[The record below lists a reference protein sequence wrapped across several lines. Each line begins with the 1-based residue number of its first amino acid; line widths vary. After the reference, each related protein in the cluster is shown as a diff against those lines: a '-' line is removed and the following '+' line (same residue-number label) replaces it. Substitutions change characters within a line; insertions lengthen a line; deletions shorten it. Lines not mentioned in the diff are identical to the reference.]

1 MEDNEKKS
9 IFSKFKDITKNKK
22 LALISAA
29 LIFVIILFLFFSS
42 FKMGTQTS
50 STKTTT
56 TKETSLYLEYVTK
69 TENRLKNVLNSVKGI
84 NNVNVFLFVTESPK
98 LTYLSETSNGKNNT
112 SISSQVNTII
122 LAKDGTTTY
131 PIVVY
136 EELPSIKGALIVAS
150 GVGDVKTKLEI
161 CNIVSS
167 VLKVDVS
174 SVEVLEGK

>member
-1 MEDNEKKS
+1 M
-9 IFSKFKDITKNKK
+9 
-22 LALISAA
+22 
-29 LIFVIILFLFFSS
+29 
-42 FKMGTQTS
+42 
-50 STKTTT
+50 
-56 TKETSLYLEYVTK
+56 
-69 TENRLKNVLNSVKGI
+69 
-84 NNVNVFLFVTESPK
+84 
-98 LTYLSETSNGKNNT
+98 
-112 SISSQVNTII
+112 NTII